1 MVGFNV
7 KWIEIN
13 NVYMF
18 VKIESFWCNK
28 NYKKYIIKFV

>member
-28 NYKKYIIKFV
+28 NY